1 METQT
6 RVHIE
11 DGPGRCGMIPEDNP
25 PEFFAKHL
33 SAYHFMRPSVK
44 GKTVLEVGFGDGYG
58 TAYLAEAAEKV
69 TGIDIASPN
78 IPLAIAKYPL
88 KNLHFLHYDGF
99 HFPFADETFD
109 AVGSFQV
116 IEHIPEDKL
125 VDWLREIKR
134 VLKKDGF
141 FCVSTLNLKNAKK
154 PNSVY
159 SKNVDHHK
167 EFYAHELKNLLDR
180 VFGQVSMHG
189 LRYTWKH
196 RAFKRLKKW
205 GFSKLP
211 FVRRHFERTNID
223 DFWVSSGDVDTSIDL
238 IAVSRHQ

>member
-1 METQT
+1 M
-6 RVHIE
+6 E

-33 SAYHFMRPSVK
+33 SAYHFMRPSVN

-58 TAYLAEAAEKV
+58 MAYLAETAKEV
-69 TGIDIASPN
+69 VGIDIAAPN
-78 IPLAIAKYPL
+78 IPLAMAKYPQ
-88 KNLHFLHYDGF
+88 KNLQFLHYDGLN
-99 HFPFADETFD
+99 FPFPDATFD

-125 VDWLREIKR
+125 VHWLGEIKR
-134 VLKKDGF
+134 VLKNDGF
-141 FCVSTLNLKNAKK
+141 FCVSTLNLKNAQK
-154 PNSVY
+154 PGVVY

-167 EFYAHELKNLLDR
+167 EFFAYELKDLLDR
-180 VFGQVSMHG
+180 VFGRVSMHG
-189 LRYTWKH
+189 LRYAWKH

-211 FVRRHFERTNID
+211 FVRRHFERTSVV
-223 DFWVSSGDVDTSIDL
+223 DFRVSNRDVDTSIDL
-238 IAVSRHQ
+238 IAVSRHE